1 MWVKS
6 STVYYLMF
14 ESIFRI
20 DALLGGGLRGGKL
33 TELVGSSSSGKTQVR
48 TLQKCPLCSNE
59 PESNAHLF
67 FSCRKSLQVWAHI
80 RDLAPFRWRFTYVVW
95 L

>member
-20 DALLGGGLRGGKL
+20 DVLLGGGLRGGQL
-33 TELVGSSSSGKTQVR
+33 SELVGSSSSGKTQVR
-48 TLQKCPLCSNE
+48 TLQKSYLE
-59 PESNAHLF
+59 
-67 FSCRKSLQVWAHI
+67 
-80 RDLAPFRWRFTYVVW
+80 
-95 L
+95 

>member
-48 TLQKCPLCSNE
+48 TLQKSYLE
-59 PESNAHLF
+59 
-67 FSCRKSLQVWAHI
+67 
-80 RDLAPFRWRFTYVVW
+80 
-95 L
+95 